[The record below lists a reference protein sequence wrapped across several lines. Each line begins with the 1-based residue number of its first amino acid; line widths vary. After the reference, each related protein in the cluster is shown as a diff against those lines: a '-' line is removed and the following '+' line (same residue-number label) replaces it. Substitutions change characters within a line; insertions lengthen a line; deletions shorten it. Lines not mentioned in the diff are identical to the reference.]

1 MTQEN
6 TSNTDDMAMEDESDL
21 PYFAN
26 FAMVREADNIVQDKL
41 ICLNTFKMSGYYFV
55 EITDGAICDIG
66 MRYDAV
72 TGTFSFVAPEN
83 ESSST
88 GETASS

>member
-6 TSNTDDMAMEDESDL
+6 TSASADTNDVSDM

-26 FAMVREADNIVQDKL
+26 YAMVRESDNIVQDKL
-41 ICLNTFKMSGYYFV
+41 VCLNTFKMNGYYFV
-55 EITDGAICDIG
+55 EITDGMICDIG
-66 MRYDAV
+66 MSYDAV
-72 TGTFSFVAPEN
+72 TGTFNFVETVT

-88 GETASS
+88 GESASS